1 MWDEFGR
8 RSPLELVLPIGA
20 SWAKV
25 ELNRKQV
32 AGYRFF
38 PKGFRGVRDY
48 ARIKRHLDISA
59 ALYVALVALSWLL
72 QNRWT
77 LSSASSVLVAISS
90 AFTLSPLFAA
100 RLLQTR
106 WGSVVPFFV
115 FAIVNY
121 CVLLHES
128 RWLNEMIF
136 IFRPPEGLF
145 RSKTTFT
152 RRQLVL
158 TVASQILNYV
168 VVLGIVLT
176 AADYLWKLRFVPW
189 ARGTFQTPALL
200 LGGLLLTVIGAS
212 KSVEAIDSDDAELWQ
227 RSLKVLL
234 AAVLTGASFAAVM
247 GLALRSGA
255 PGATAGWC
263 FGAAMAL
270 TAWSSRRFIVRPN
283 QKRLPPKAEPWI
295 RRFVF
300 LPLIALG
307 RGFDVLLG
315 AFLRG
320 VVHPLQ
326 VALISLFKPVLM
338 VLDRILRNLP
348 FEWLRGLRDWIGSCI
363 DPPRP
368 LTKLE
373 RMGSFE
379 EKMRTEDGR
388 VYGIM
393 HQPKMPAPKIGVE
406 VHVRSSLVRG
416 LLAEDS
422 WLTTWLKREPIRLL
436 RGGMWQ
442 REDPLDFQ
450 RKVRIVTGIWPPTE
464 DMDRL
469 YRRLLSLMLA
479 TFAVAYVLE
488 LGAGHVVAHYG
499 RPLLDSGPLYATIF
513 GLVVGALFALVG
525 ILGHSSM
532 AALTLGLVSGLS
544 LDPMEGLAKGLVYRI
559 AHGGVLFVVVFVLA
573 QITDTQGRRSQF
585 VIGLLIAAAGLYLL
599 YLPRLT

>member
-1 MWDEFGR
+1 MREGFGR
-8 RSPLELVLPIGA
+8 RSPLEPVLPIGA

-25 ELNRKQV
+25 ELNRKQI

-38 PKGFRGVRDY
+38 PRGFRGVTDY
-48 ARIKRHLDISA
+48 ARIKRRLDIAA
-59 ALYVALVALSWLL
+59 ALYVALVLLSWLL

-77 LSSASSVLVAISS
+77 LSSASSVLAAISG

-100 RLLQTR
+100 HLLQTR
-106 WGSVVPFFV
+106 LGRVAPFLV
-115 FAIVNY
+115 FAIVSY
-121 CVLLHES
+121 CVLLHQS

-145 RSKTTFT
+145 RSKTTLT
-152 RRQLVL
+152 GRQLVL
-158 TVASQILNYV
+158 TAASHILNYV

-176 AADYLWKLRFVPW
+176 AADYLWKLRLVPW
-189 ARGTFQTPALL
+189 ARGTLQTPALL
-200 LGGLLLTVIGAS
+200 LSGVLLTVIGAS
-212 KSVEAIDSDDAELWQ
+212 KSVEAMDSDDAELWQ
-227 RSLKVLL
+227 RSLEVLL

-247 GLALRSGA
+247 GLALRGGA
-255 PGATAGWC
+255 RGAIAGLC

-270 TAWSSRRFIVRPN
+270 TAWSTRRFIVRPN

-307 RGFDVLLG
+307 KGLDALLA
-315 AFLRG
+315 AFLNG
-320 VVHPLQ
+320 VAHPLQ
-326 VALISLFKPVLM
+326 VALIALFKPILM
-338 VLDRILRNLP
+338 VLDRMLRNLP
-348 FEWLRGLRDWIGSCI
+348 FEWLRGLRDWISSCI

-373 RMGSFE
+373 MLGSFE
-379 EKMRTEDGR
+379 EKGRTEDGR

-393 HQPKMPAPKIGVE
+393 HEPKMPQPPIGVE
-406 VHVRSSLVRG
+406 MHVRSSLVRG

-499 RPLLDSGPLYATIF
+499 RPLLENGALYATMF
-513 GLVVGALFALVG
+513 GLVVGALFTLVG

-544 LDPMEGLAKGLVYRI
+544 LDPMEGLAQGLVYRI

-573 QITDTQGRRSQF
+573 QITDTQQKRSQL
-585 VIGLLIAAAGLYLL
+585 VIGLLIAAAGVYLL